1 MAGEGVS
8 TFFAVV
14 LASIKALWA
23 LRTDNGGLVNSW
35 GMQAEV
41 KTGPS
46 VQLASMA
53 QNMYRV
59 GDYVYIDLHANQPY
73 AIRRIEE
80 LNKTATGTVEAKV
93 VAFYRRRDLPA
104 QLLKIADRAER
115 QNEIQF
121 RPRRSLLSKKS
132 KANGDEPTENQSN
145 GSSSQPEIKE
155 EGKEASKDDKEESQG
170 LAGLPQ
176 GADELTPEQIHQL
189 RQHEL
194 FLSRQHDTLQAT
206 MIRGKCT
213 VVMLNEVETCDSYL
227 NREDAFF
234 YSLVYDASNQTL
246 LADKGKI
253 DVGERHQADIPDILP
268 QEVIDRER
276 GLKTEEKEEEVKE
289 NGDLTIDEAEE
300 EKPDRQ
306 QGRKRRHSQASNG
319 VYETRYEQVVYHPY
333 HNLGGRDIDQFLIIA
348 RAVGTFSRALD
359 TSSTMKLPSLHMTA
373 AAASRDVTLFHA
385 MAILHQ
391 AKYDIGQ
398 AVRYLV
404 PPPSKQHYPLLADEA
419 TGHNTVSL
427 GGPILCRDQLEEWS
441 ASEATLFEEA
451 IEKCGKDFHDIRN
464 DCLPWKSLKDIVE
477 YYYMWKTT
485 ARYADH
491 QRAKTAEQESKLKQV
506 YIPSYFKPHANLLNE
521 TSVAKYINP
530 CESCKNENASQWY
543 SWGPQSAQLK
553 ICNDCWQT
561 WKKHGGLKRP
571 HEYETYDLDGSGDR
585 KGLTR
590 SGTRNNGIPAKVSQ
604 HVFQTA
610 KGRGAFYL
618 NTNIH
623 ARVARRMAPKE
634 IYNVRKSARS
644 PQLPI
649 DFKAAATYYYSR
661 ELPEVLKAARQ
672 IKPTQRLAQQAV
684 DIITTLHAKYGT
696 H

>member
-1 MAGEGVS
+1 
-8 TFFAVV
+8 
-14 LASIKALWA
+14 
-23 LRTDNGGLVNSW
+23 
-35 GMQAEV
+35 MQAESRS
-41 KTGPS
+41 GS
-46 VQLASMA
+46 LQLASMA

-80 LNKTATGTVEAKV
+80 LNKTSSGTVEAKV

-121 RPRRSLLSKKS
+121 RPRRSLLSKKV
-132 KANGDEPTENQSN
+132 KTNGEETSEAQTN
-145 GSSSQPEIKE
+145 GNGAQPEVK
-155 EGKEASKDDKEESQG
+155 AEESDANKDEKEQGYG
-170 LAGLPQ
+170 LAGLPL
-176 GADELTPEQIHQL
+176 GAEDLNTEQIHQL

-227 NREDAFF
+227 DREDAFF

-253 DVGERHQADIPDILP
+253 DVGERHQADIPDILS
-268 QEVIDRER
+268 QDVIDKER
-276 GLKTEEKEEEVKE
+276 GLKEGDDEEETRE
-289 NGDLTIDEAEE
+289 NGDLTIDENDE

-306 QGRKRRHSQASNG
+306 QGRKRRHSQTCDG
-319 VYETRYEQVVYHPY
+319 VYETRYEQIVYHPH

-385 MAILHQ
+385 MAVLHQ

-404 PPPSKQHYPLLADEA
+404 PPPSRQHYPLLADEA
-419 TGHNTVSL
+419 TGHHTVSL

-464 DCLPWKSLKDIVE
+464 DCLPWKSLKDIIE

-485 ARYADH
+485 SRYADH
-491 QRAKTAEQESKLKQV
+491 EKVKMAEKESKLKQV
-506 YIPSYFKPHANLLNE
+506 YIPNYSKPHVNLLNE
-521 TSVAKYINP
+521 SQVPKYEHP
-530 CESCKNENASQWY
+530 CESCKADNSASWY

-553 ICNDCWQT
+553 ICQDCWQI

-571 HEYETYDLDGSGDR
+571 HEFETYDLDGSGDR
-585 KGLTR
+585 KGLAKN
-590 SGTRNNGIPAKVSQ
+590 RNGVPAKVSQ

-618 NTNIH
+618 NTNFH
-623 ARVARRMAPKE
+623 ARVARRMAPKDMF
-634 IYNVRKSARS
+634 NVRKSARS
-644 PQLPI
+644 PQIPI
-649 DFKAAATYYYSR
+649 DFNAVYNYYYGR
-661 ELPEVLKAARQ
+661 ELPEVLKTARQ
-672 IKPTQRLAQQAV
+672 IKHDKPLNANAV
-684 DIITTLHAKYGT
+684 EILTGLHNKYANR
-696 H
+696 